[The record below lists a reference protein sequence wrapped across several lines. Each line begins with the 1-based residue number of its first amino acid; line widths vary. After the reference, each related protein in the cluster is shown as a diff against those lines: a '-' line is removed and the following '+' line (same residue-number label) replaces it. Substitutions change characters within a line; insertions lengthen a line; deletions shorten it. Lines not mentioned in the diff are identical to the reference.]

1 MVSVSTATAARH
13 ALSFRED
20 GRLVTT
26 VDAGRRAVGMPFK
39 RALRLF
45 MSTTRGSSLEELA
58 AVVRLA
64 MLIALALLDVLASL
78 QLRCR
83 LLLRLRADNAETARA
98 GQDIFLSADTSLKI
112 PKADW
117 LWKGY
122 ARMYPARCVPWYSIR
137 LPV

>member
-1 MVSVSTATAARH
+1 
-13 ALSFRED
+13 
-20 GRLVTT
+20 
-26 VDAGRRAVGMPFK
+26 
-39 RALRLF
+39 

-64 MLIALALLDVLASL
+64 LLIALALLDVLASL

-98 GQDIFLSADTSLKI
+98 GQDIFLSPDTSLKI
-112 PKADW
+112 PKADR

-122 ARMYPARCVPWYSIR
+122 ARIGGIR
-137 LPV
+137 H